1 MSIDR
6 SASQSPDSSSKR
18 KATGADQLP
27 VMTDADSNK
36 GGDTSEIDMEDSNSG
51 GADPGGRCSS
61 KNDIDIGG
69 DTEGGA
75 LGGGAAKSRSK
86 PAVKRRLPGSTG

>member
-1 MSIDR
+1 
-6 SASQSPDSSSKR
+6 
-18 KATGADQLP
+18 
-27 VMTDADSNK
+27 MTDADSNK

-86 PAVKRRLPGSTG
+86 PAVKRRLPGSTGKFDEGEQLCRLVLYCRCCF